1 MSGFEPCHWHP
12 GLPEGLKARDH
23 LVDWLYTKKW
33 TIQPSSATIEIF
45 KMQRRIDDPQRRP
58 GDQYTPRLIPTGNQ
72 RFGEVNEGPAA
83 LSAPSMTFPISGYQL
98 NQPGSQHHG
107 PVSASLAHAAVGL
120 GGPQGPGGG
129 PGGGPPQSLHTQ
141 TAPGHPPN
149 IPVNQPLTSAPMS
162 GGGQQQQQ
170 QQFQRLKVE
179 DALSYLD
186 QVKLQFGNQPQVY
199 NDFLD
204 IMKEFKS
211 QTIDTPGVINRVSN
225 LFKGHPDLIVGFNT
239 FLPPGYKIEVQCETI
254 NVHQPG
260 QQVMSIAALAQ
271 SQAVSS
277 VNRQRANFTIWDLA
291 NQASSNQKVGPVH
304 HSGLPPA
311 APSSASDHRSYHQ
324 SPRPQPDSTTSA
336 SSGTPHSQQQQH
348 PHQQQQQQS
357 QQSQQSQQQQQQG
370 GQPVEFNHAINYVNK
385 IKQGGAGGPAKPLT
399 ESEVYQ
405 QVANLFKH
413 QDDLLAEFGQFL
425 PDANGGSSYGVA
437 SFVSTPHNY
446 VDEGSGSSSGRAVG
460 YQVRGPGFEPQY
472 RPSQFFNALLCPPST
487 KWKKLPK
494 DFSSLADASKTGSLT
509 EYAFFDK
516 VRKALRHQEVY
527 DNFLRSIILF
537 NQEIVTKPELVTLV
551 SFFLSKFPDLF
562 REFKDLLGV
571 NEQGGGV
578 EAVPHG
584 ATQKERIGGE
594 LAMEIDFNTC
604 KRYGAS
610 YRGIPSKFVPPK
622 CSGRT
627 PLCKEVLNDIWVSFP
642 TWSEDS
648 SFVTSRKTQY
658 EENIYKCEDE
668 RFELDYVIETNFST
682 IKCLE
687 GVLKRMNRMS
697 QDEAAKFRLDN
708 SLGGTSE
715 CINRNSI
722 QRIYGDKANDIIEGL
737 KKNPVIAVPLVLRR
751 LKAKDEE
758 WREAQKQFNK
768 LWKEQNE
775 KFYLKSLDHQCAN
788 FKQHDIKAIRG
799 NKKRLLCMFSLVAVF
814 HFPTV
819 FLSHFQRV
827 DNEEAPPQGP
837 MLTFTHEDRTLIEDA
852 GNLIIHHVKRQTG
865 VDKEAK
871 SRIKVLVKHLVPDLF
886 FAPRGELSDDD
897 GEGNEDMDVD
907 DDENNMNGQ
916 RTSETS
922 KRAKD
927 KPGTT
932 AATTA
937 TTTTSTTASSSTT
950 SSGDVDEKGKKKGIN
965 GVKKEPKEELGNG
978 DEVEEEKGEKADS
991 GSGVSEDDD
1000 KDRYTLFYCNTTWY
1014 IFLRLHQIL
1023 CTRLLKAYTLT
1034 QKLIQEEE
1042 LTKHERKESVAKA
1055 LRLRTPL
1062 EADVQDYYSYFMDM
1076 VRAVLDGNMESSQ
1089 YEDTMREMYGIDAFQ
1104 LFTMDKL
1111 VQNVVR
1117 QVQHLVMDDMPSRL
1131 TKLFEE
1137 QRDTGGA
1144 GGRWATRHQRAT
1156 LEQAYLRQAEII
1168 LGDENPF
1175 KFVIRSLT
1183 ATMEIDML
1191 DPPPESSPSV
1201 KETMTW
1207 SSYLKDFA
1215 SGASG
1220 VGAGRKKEEFC
1231 HRVGNSRAI
1240 YLVRNK
1246 KRNPNWEDF
1255 KLREEASLKEEDED
1269 EDDADDEGGE
1279 TKNDQR
1285 QKLKEGGRD
1294 LEVKEE
1300 PMEEDGDVKGDKRK
1314 TGTSTES
1321 IDKDATSTKAGSTS
1335 TALGTGSAPTTSDT
1349 SSSTNIPQGKGLD
1362 QKEAE
1367 DQATS
1372 FMQDAATLA
1381 SLSQG
1386 GRPLEEEDDEE
1397 EETRGV
1403 KRRVAGGGDSD
1414 GGLGDDEDDE
1424 EKELETAGGKR
1435 RKIGS
1440 SPDGTTRRLH
1450 SVDTTSVK
1458 FSHNSYHHVF
1468 VNKTGL
1474 IMFQPNRI
1482 ARTNACHKQVTQHK
1496 FANMSAWTQPWVMR
1510 NVSSHQRE
1518 ECRRWLMGQTS
1529 DSRANHTSER
1539 TIDRPDRTPYR
1550 PFTRYCLDWVTAAAP
1565 ANSGNGRS
1573 SSPQNSATG
1582 ASSN

>member
-1 MSGFEPCHWHP
+1 
-12 GLPEGLKARDH
+12 
-23 LVDWLYTKKW
+23 
-33 TIQPSSATIEIF
+33 
-45 KMQRRIDDPQRRP
+45 MQRRIDDPQRRP
-58 GDQYTPRLIPTGNQ
+58 NDQYAPRLIPTGNP
-72 RFGEVNEGPAA
+72 RFGEVSEGPTS
-83 LSAPSMTFPISGYQL
+83 LSGPGMTFPISGYQL
-98 NQPGSQHHG
+98 NQPGAQHHG
-107 PVSASLAHAAVGL
+107 PVPASLTHAAVGL

-129 PGGGPPQSLHTQ
+129 VAGGPPQSLHTQ
-141 TAPGHPPN
+141 TGPGHPPN
-149 IPVNQPLTSAPMS
+149 ISVNQPMSSAPMS

-271 SQAVSS
+271 SQAVSN
-277 VNRQRANFTIWDLA
+277 VNRQRQNITIWDLA
-291 NQASSNQKVGPVH
+291 SQASSNKVGPVH
-304 HSGLPPA
+304 HVGLPPST
-311 APSSASDHRSYHQ
+311 PSSASDHRSYHQ
-324 SPRPQPDSTTSA
+324 SPRPQPDSTTP
-336 SSGTPHSQQQQH
+336 SSTGGAPHSQQQHH
-348 PHQQQQQQS
+348 PHQQQQPQQ
-357 QQSQQSQQQQQQG
+357 QQNQNQQQQQG

-385 IKQGGAGGPAKPLT
+385 IKNRFQGQPDIYKQFLEILHTYQKEQRLNRDGGAVGPTKPLT

-405 QVANLFKH
+405 QVANLFKN

-425 PDANGGSSYGVA
+425 PDATGGSSYGVA
-437 SFVSTPHNY
+437 SFVSTAESSLGVRNDHSSTVKKPGY
-446 VDEGSGSSSGRAVG
+446 ASGKTQANKSSSGIK
-460 YQVRGPGFEPQY
+460 
-472 RPSQFFNALLCPPST
+472 RPSGSTSSSTATFPPPA
-487 KWKKLPK
+487 KKKLPK
-494 DFSSLADASKTGSLT
+494 DFNSLADASKTGSLT

-584 ATQKERIGGE
+584 AAQKERISGE

-627 PLCKEVLNDIWVSFP
+627 ALCREVLNDTWVSFP

-687 GVLKRMNRMS
+687 GVLKKINRMP
-697 QDEAAKFRLDN
+697 QDEAAKYRLDN

-799 NKKRLLCMFSLVAVF
+799 KSLLNQIEAIYDE
-814 HFPTV
+814 
-819 FLSHFQRV
+819 RV
-827 DNEEAPPQGP
+827 DIEEAPPQGP

-897 GEGNEDMDVD
+897 GDGNDDMDVD
-907 DDENNMNGQ
+907 EEDNALNGQ

-927 KPGTT
+927 KQAGG
-932 AATTA
+932 AATSSSATA
-937 TTTTSTTASSSTT
+937 T
-950 SSGDVDEKGKKKGIN
+950 GGEGGDEKSKKKGIN
-965 GVKKEPKEELGNG
+965 GVKKEPKEEAGNSEEG
-978 DEVEEEKGEKADS
+978 EEEKGGEKTEDTGGAAD
-991 GSGVSEDDD
+991 EDDN
-1000 KDRYTLFYCNTTWY
+1000 DRYTLFYCNTQWY

-1023 CTRLLKAYTLT
+1023 CARLLKAYSLT

-1062 EADVQDYYSYFMDM
+1062 EAEVQDYYSYFMDM

-1104 LFTMDKL
+1104 FFTMDKL

-1137 QRDTGGA
+1137 QREAGGG

-1175 KFVIRSLT
+1175 KFLIRSLT
-1183 ATMEIDML
+1183 ANMEIDML
-1191 DPPPESSPSV
+1191 DPPPESSTSV
-1201 KETMTW
+1201 KETMSW
-1207 SSYLKDFA
+1207 SSYLKDLA
-1215 SGASG
+1215 LGSGGIS
-1220 VGAGRKKEEFC
+1220 GAGRKKEEFC
-1231 HRVGNSRAI
+1231 HCVGNSRPI

-1255 KLREEASLKEEDED
+1255 KLREDASIKEEEEE

-1279 TKNDQR
+1279 NKEEERTKSKD
-1285 QKLKEGGRD
+1285 ESAD
-1294 LEVKEE
+1294 MEVKEE
-1300 PMEEDGDVKGDKRK
+1300 PMEEESDDKDEKAKESK
-1314 TGTSTES
+1314 TEGTSTDRTNTAEKS
-1321 IDKDATSTKAGSTS
+1321 GTSTS
-1335 TALGTGSAPTTSDT
+1335 TTAPAGGPASSATETST
-1349 SSSTNIPQGKGLD
+1349 STSLPPGKASE
-1362 QKEAE
+1362 QKDAE
-1367 DQATS
+1367 DQDS
-1372 FMQDAATLA
+1372 SLMQDAATLA

-1386 GRPLEEEDDEE
+1386 GRPLEEEEDEDDE
-1397 EETRGV
+1397 TSG
-1403 KRRVAGGGDSD
+1403 KRRGGTAGGDSD

-1424 EKELETAGGKR
+1424 EKETENPSGKR

-1440 SPDGTTRRLH
+1440 SPDGAARRMH

-1458 FSHNSYHHVF
+1458 FAQNSYHHVF

-1474 IMFQPNRI
+1474 IMFQRNRI
-1482 ARTNACHKQVTQHK
+1482 ARTNACHKRVTQYK
-1496 FANMSAWTQPWVMR
+1496 YSRMSAWTHRWVTR
-1510 NVSSHQRE
+1510 SVTPHQRE
-1518 ECRRWLMGQTS
+1518 ECRRWLMGQAS
-1529 DSRANHTSER
+1529 ESRANRTSPR
-1539 TIDRPDRTPYR
+1539 TINRPDQTPYR
-1550 PFTRYCLDWVTAAAP
+1550 PFTRYCLDWVAAAATP
-1565 ANSGNGRS
+1565 SSLSTPSTGNGRS
-1573 SSPQNSATG
+1573 SPQVPSGVTSA
-1582 ASSN
+1582 N

>member
-1 MSGFEPCHWHP
+1 M
-12 GLPEGLKARDH
+12 
-23 LVDWLYTKKW
+23 
-33 TIQPSSATIEIF
+33 
-45 KMQRRIDDPQRRP
+45 
-58 GDQYTPRLIPTGNQ
+58 
-72 RFGEVNEGPAA
+72 
-83 LSAPSMTFPISGYQL
+83 
-98 NQPGSQHHG
+98 
-107 PVSASLAHAAVGL
+107 
-120 GGPQGPGGG
+120 
-129 PGGGPPQSLHTQ
+129 
-141 TAPGHPPN
+141 
-149 IPVNQPLTSAPMS
+149 
-162 GGGQQQQQ
+162 
-170 QQFQRLKVE
+170 
-179 DALSYLD
+179 
-186 QVKLQFGNQPQVY
+186 
-199 NDFLD
+199 
-204 IMKEFKS
+204 
-211 QTIDTPGVINRVSN
+211 
-225 LFKGHPDLIVGFNT
+225 
-239 FLPPGYKIEVQCETI
+239 
-254 NVHQPG
+254 
-260 QQVMSIAALAQ
+260 
-271 SQAVSS
+271 
-277 VNRQRANFTIWDLA
+277 
-291 NQASSNQKVGPVH
+291 
-304 HSGLPPA
+304 
-311 APSSASDHRSYHQ
+311 
-324 SPRPQPDSTTSA
+324 
-336 SSGTPHSQQQQH
+336 
-348 PHQQQQQQS
+348 
-357 QQSQQSQQQQQQG
+357 
-370 GQPVEFNHAINYVNK
+370 EFNHAINYVNK
-385 IKQGGAGGPAKPLT
+385 IKNRFQGQPDIYKQFLEILHTYQKEQRHTREQGGAGGPTKPLT

-405 QVANLFKH
+405 QVANLFKN

-425 PDANGGSSYGVA
+425 PDATGGSNYGGVA
-437 SFVSTPHNY
+437 SFVSTAESSLGVRNDHSSTVKKPGYASGKTQGNKTGAGIKRPA
-446 VDEGSGSSSGRAVG
+446 GSTSSSATV
-460 YQVRGPGFEPQY
+460 F
-472 RPSQFFNALLCPPST
+472 PPPA
-487 KWKKLPK
+487 KKKLPK
-494 DFSSLADASKTGSLT
+494 DISSLADASKTGSLT

-537 NQEIVTKPELVTLV
+537 NEEIVTKPELVTLV

-584 ATQKERIGGE
+584 AAQKERISGE

-622 CSGRT
+622 CTGRT
-627 PLCKEVLNDIWVSFP
+627 ALCREVLNDTWVSFP

-687 GVLKRMNRMS
+687 GVLKKMNRMP
-697 QDEAAKFRLDN
+697 QEEAAKFRLDN

-799 NKKRLLCMFSLVAVF
+799 KSLLNQIEAIYDE
-814 HFPTV
+814 
-819 FLSHFQRV
+819 RA
-827 DNEEAPPQGP
+827 DNEESTPTGP
-837 MLTFTHEDRTLIEDA
+837 MLMFTHEDRTLIEDA

-871 SRIKVLVKHLVPDLF
+871 SKIKVLVKHLVPDLF

-907 DDENNMNGQ
+907 EEDSNLTGQ

-922 KRAKD
+922 KKAKD
-927 KPGTT
+927 KP
-932 AATTA
+932 APSA
-937 TTTTSTTASSSTT
+937 
-950 SSGDVDEKGKKKGIN
+950 SGDGGDEKTKKKTVN
-965 GVKKEPKEELGNG
+965 GVKKEVK
-978 DEVEEEKGEKADS
+978 DEDVDGEEEKLEKTEEN
-991 GSGVSEDDD
+991 GTIVEDDD
-1000 KDRYTLFYCNTTWY
+1000 NDRYTLFYCNTTWY

-1023 CTRLLKAYTLT
+1023 CVRLLKAYTLT

-1042 LTKHERKESVAKA
+1042 LTKNERRESVAKA
-1055 LRLRTPL
+1055 LRLRSPL
-1062 EADVQDYYSYFMDM
+1062 EVEVQDYYSYFMDM

-1104 LFTMDKL
+1104 FFTMDKL

-1137 QRDTGGA
+1137 QREAGGA

-1156 LEQAYLRQAEII
+1156 LEQAYLRQAEVI

-1175 KFVIRSLT
+1175 KFLIRSLT

-1191 DPPPESSPSV
+1191 DPPPESATSV
-1201 KETMTW
+1201 KETMSW

-1215 SGASG
+1215 SGNGGASG
-1220 VGAGRKKEEFC
+1220 VTRKKEEFS
-1231 HRVGNSRAI
+1231 HRVGNSRPI

-1255 KLREEASLKEEDED
+1255 KLKEEEAEASVKEDE
-1269 EDDADDEGGE
+1269 EEEEDADDEGGE
-1279 TKNDQR
+1279 SKDGVKTKP
-1285 QKLKEGGRD
+1285 KEKD
-1294 LEVKEE
+1294 DVEVKEE
-1300 PMEEDGDVKGDKRK
+1300 PMEQTGEEK
-1314 TGTSTES
+1314 T
-1321 IDKDATSTKAGSTS
+1321 DKDKESKPEGASGDWNRTETSGSTAAHS
-1335 TALGTGSAPTTSDT
+1335 ATGNASP
-1349 SSSTNIPQGKGLD
+1349 SSSQPTGKSAE

-1367 DQATS
+1367 DS
-1372 FMQDAATLA
+1372 NRSLMQDAATLA

-1386 GRPLEEEDDEE
+1386 GRPIEDEEDDEE
-1397 EETRGV
+1397 ESNA
-1403 KRRVAGGGDSD
+1403 KRRGGATGGDSD

-1424 EKELETAGGKR
+1424 EKEPDNTSGKR
-1435 RKIGS
+1435 RKIGA
-1440 SPDGTTRRLH
+1440 SPDGPARRMH
-1450 SVDTTSVK
+1450 SVDTTSMK
-1458 FSHNSYHHVF
+1458 FSQNSYHHVF

-1474 IMFQPNRI
+1474 LMFQRSRI
-1482 ARTNACHKQVTQHK
+1482 ARTNASHKRVTQHK
-1496 FANMSAWTQPWVMR
+1496 YSCMSAWTHRWVTR
-1510 NVSSHQRE
+1510 HVTSQQRE

-1529 DSRANHTSER
+1529 ESRANRTSAR
-1539 TIDRPDRTPYR
+1539 TINRPDQTPYR
-1550 PFTRYCLDWVTAAAP
+1550 PYMRYCLDWVAAAAVP
-1565 ANSGNGRS
+1565 LSASLTSGNGRA
-1573 SSPQNSATG
+1573 SPQVSAG
-1582 ASSN
+1582 ATS

>member
-1 MSGFEPCHWHP
+1 KDKTSPYGTWQAKLHLTRKW
-12 GLPEGLKARDH
+12 GQSTTWVSLPPPPARRQ
-23 LVDWLYTKKW
+23 TTAR
-33 TIQPSSATIEIF
+33 TISLRVPSQT
-45 KMQRRIDDPQRRP
+45 RPRRP
-58 GDQYTPRLIPTGNQ
+58 RQGAPLT
-72 RFGEVNEGPAA
+72 
-83 LSAPSMTFPISGYQL
+83 LSNNSITHTSNNSRRSSSSSRIRISSSSNKG
-98 NQPGSQHHG
+98 
-107 PVSASLAHAAVGL
+107 ASLW
-120 GGPQGPGGG
+120 
-129 PGGGPPQSLHTQ
+129 SLT
-141 TAPGHPPN
+141 T
-149 IPVNQPLTSAPMS
+149 
-162 GGGQQQQQ
+162 
-170 QQFQRLKVE
+170 
-179 DALSYLD
+179 LS
-186 QVKLQFGNQPQVY
+186 
-199 NDFLD
+199 
-204 IMKEFKS
+204 
-211 QTIDTPGVINRVSN
+211 T
-225 LFKGHPDLIVGFNT
+225 
-239 FLPPGYKIEVQCETI
+239 
-254 NVHQPG
+254 
-260 QQVMSIAALAQ
+260 MSIRL
-271 SQAVSS
+271 
-277 VNRQRANFTIWDLA
+277 R
-291 NQASSNQKVGPVH
+291 
-304 HSGLPPA
+304 
-311 APSSASDHRSYHQ
+311 Y
-324 SPRPQPDSTTSA
+324 
-336 SSGTPHSQQQQH
+336 
-348 PHQQQQQQS
+348 
-357 QQSQQSQQQQQQG
+357 
-370 GQPVEFNHAINYVNK
+370 AINYVNK
-385 IKQGGAGGPAKPLT
+385 IKNRFQGQPDIYKQFLEILHTYQKEQRLNRDQGGAVGPTKPLT

-405 QVANLFKH
+405 QVANLFKN

-425 PDANGGSSYGVA
+425 PDATGGSSYGVA
-437 SFVSTPHNY
+437 SFVSTAESSLGVRNDHSSTVKKPGY
-446 VDEGSGSSSGRAVG
+446 ASGKTQANKSSSGG
-460 YQVRGPGFEPQY
+460 IK
-472 RPSQFFNALLCPPST
+472 RPSGSTSSSSATFPPPA
-487 KWKKLPK
+487 KKKPPK
-494 DFSSLADASKTGSLT
+494 DFNSLADASKTGSLT

-584 ATQKERIGGE
+584 ATQKERISGE

-622 CSGRT
+622 CTGRT
-627 PLCKEVLNDIWVSFP
+627 ALCREVLNDTWVSFP

-687 GVLKRMNRMS
+687 GVLKKINRMP
-697 QDEAAKFRLDN
+697 QDEAAKFKLDN

-799 NKKRLLCMFSLVAVF
+799 KSLLNQIEAIYDE
-814 HFPTV
+814 
-819 FLSHFQRV
+819 RV
-827 DNEEAPPQGP
+827 DIEEAPPQGP
-837 MLTFTHEDRTLIEDA
+837 MLTFSHEDRTLIEDA

-897 GEGNEDMDVD
+897 VDGNDDMDVD
-907 DDENNMNGQ
+907 EDENSMSGQ

-927 KPGTT
+927 KQAGG
-932 AATTA
+932 A
-937 TTTTSTTASSSTT
+937 ASSATV
-950 SSGDVDEKGKKKGIN
+950 GDGGDDKTKKKGIN
-965 GVKKEPKEELGNG
+965 GFKKEPKEEPGNTEDG
-978 DEVEEEKGEKADS
+978 EEEKGEKSENGGAAAE
-991 GSGVSEDDD
+991 EDDN
-1000 KDRYTLFYCNTTWY
+1000 DRYTLFYCNTQWY

-1023 CTRLLKAYTLT
+1023 CARLLKAYSLT

-1042 LTKHERKESVAKA
+1042 LTKNERKESVAKA

-1062 EADVQDYYSYFMDM
+1062 EAEVQDYYSYFMDM

-1104 LFTMDKL
+1104 FFTMDKL

-1137 QRDTGGA
+1137 QREGGGG

-1156 LEQAYLRQAEII
+1156 LEQTYLRQAEII

-1175 KFVIRSLT
+1175 KFLIRSLT
-1183 ATMEIDML
+1183 ASMEIDML
-1191 DPPPESSPSV
+1191 DPPPESSTSV
-1201 KETMTW
+1201 KDTMSW
-1207 SSYLKDFA
+1207 SSYLKDLA
-1215 SGASG
+1215 MGSGGGGSSG
-1220 VGAGRKKEEFC
+1220 SGRKKEEFC
-1231 HRVGNSRAI
+1231 HRVGNSRPI

-1255 KLREEASLKEEDED
+1255 KLREDASVKEEE
-1269 EDDADDEGGE
+1269 EEEEEEDADDEGGE
-1279 TKNDQR
+1279 NKEEERKKTKDGNA
-1285 QKLKEGGRD
+1285 EV
-1294 LEVKEE
+1294 EVKEE
-1300 PMEEDGDVKGDKRK
+1300 PMEEGAEDKEDAEKEGK
-1314 TGTSTES
+1314 TEGTTADRTNTADKSASTTTTTTT
-1321 IDKDATSTKAGSTS
+1321 ATTTGGSDSGPGETSAST
-1335 TALGTGSAPTTSDT
+1335 T
-1349 SSSTNIPQGKGLD
+1349 SSSVPAAKTAE

-1367 DQATS
+1367 DQDS
-1372 FMQDAATLA
+1372 SLMQDAATLA

-1386 GRPLEEEDDEE
+1386 GRTLDEEEDEDDESS
-1397 EETRGV
+1397 T
-1403 KRRVAGGGDSD
+1403 KRRGGASAGGGGDSD

-1424 EKELETAGGKR
+1424 EKEAENPSGKR

-1440 SPDGTTRRLH
+1440 SPDGAARRMH

-1458 FSHNSYHHVF
+1458 FAHNSYHHVF

-1474 IMFQPNRI
+1474 IMFQRNRI
-1482 ARTNACHKQVTQHK
+1482 ARTNACHKRVTQYK
-1496 FANMSAWTQPWVMR
+1496 YSRMSAWTHRWVTR
-1510 NVSSHQRE
+1510 SVTPHQRE
-1518 ECRRWLMGQTS
+1518 ECRRWLMGQAS
-1529 DSRANHTSER
+1529 ESRANRTSPR
-1539 TIDRPDRTPYR
+1539 TVNRPEQTPYR
-1550 PFTRYCLDWVTAAAP
+1550 PFTRYCLDWVAAASSSSSSVVTP
-1565 ANSGNGRS
+1565 GPGALGATLASGGNGRS
-1573 SSPQNSATG
+1573 SSPQVSSAGGT
-1582 ASSN
+1582 ASTN